1 MKRLLA
7 CVLFS
12 CLAFTLL
19 FGENA
24 EVKRAALE
32 QAQALQATIDELA
45 IALWNYSETAQKE
58 NRSAALLSE
67 ALEQAGFRVERGVA
81 GMPTAFVAIFGSG
94 SPVIGILAEYDALP
108 GVGNA
113 PVPERR
119 SREDG
124 ITSGHGCG
132 HNLFGAASVGGAL
145 ALKSVMQEHG
155 LKGTLKVFGTPAEE
169 TLVGKVYMARA
180 GVFDGLDAVLVWHP
194 GTETEVQNRT
204 GFAMNSFTVE
214 FFGQAAHASADPWN
228 ARSALDAVELMDYGA
243 NLLREH
249 IKTTTRIH
257 YVIPRGGDAPNVV
270 PEYAKVWYYV
280 RDVNRQEVQK
290 YYDRL
295 LKIAEGAAL
304 GTATTHKVHLLTGVH
319 EYLLNRPLQEAVF
332 ANLKLV
338 GAPGFTAAE
347 QEFGRALQR
356 FLQIEAKGFPAEI
369 KPLADK
375 PEPPQGGS
383 SDVAEV
389 SRIVPTV
396 EFVVA
401 TAAENVPW
409 HSWATTACHGTTAG
423 RRGAL
428 VAAKVIAATG
438 VDLLTRP
445 ELLSA
450 AKEFFQ
456 KATGG
461 KKYESPLPADQPP
474 PVPVSVGSQPD

>member
-1 MKRLLA
+1 
-7 CVLFS
+7 
-12 CLAFTLL
+12 
-19 FGENA
+19 
-24 EVKRAALE
+24 
-32 QAQALQATIDELA
+32 
-45 IALWNYSETAQKE
+45 
-58 NRSAALLSE
+58 
-67 ALEQAGFRVERGVA
+67 
-81 GMPTAFVAIFGSG
+81 
-94 SPVIGILAEYDALP
+94 
-108 GVGNA
+108 
-113 PVPERR
+113 
-119 SREDG
+119 
-124 ITSGHGCG
+124 
-132 HNLFGAASVGGAL
+132 
-145 ALKSVMQEHG
+145 
-155 LKGTLKVFGTPAEE
+155 
-169 TLVGKVYMARA
+169 
-180 GVFDGLDAVLVWHP
+180 VFDGLDAALVWHP
-194 GTETEVQNRT
+194 GTETEVQNRA

-228 ARSALDAVELMDYGA
+228 ARSALDAVELMNTGA

-304 GTATTHKVHLLTGVH
+304 GTATTHTVHLLTGVH
-319 EYLLNRPLQEAVF
+319 EYLLNRPLQEAAY
-332 ANLKLV
+332 ANLILV
-338 GAPGFTAAE
+338 GAPGFTEAE

-356 FLQIEAKGFPAEI
+356 SLGIEAKGFPTEI

-375 PEPPQGGS
+375 PEPPTGGS

-389 SRIVPTV
+389 SRITPTV
-396 EFVVA
+396 EFVIA

-409 HSWATTACHGTTAG
+409 HSWATTACHGMSAG

-438 VDLLTRP
+438 VDLFTRP
-445 ELLSA
+445 ELLAA

-474 PVPVSVGSQPD
+474 PVSLSVGSQPH